1 MTDAGVRLRRTTYPT
16 HAVDALAEYA
26 DTHAG
31 LDAIL
36 GDLNRR
42 ARRFRAPGST
52 VGATLRWNAHDSFDR
67 RWWPQGV
74 TSTADAYDAG
84 VLAGHRVLATSWYA
98 KPRREIR
105 KGSRITFLDLDS
117 HAYRHVLLVVPRL
130 DADGRLRLEPLHVHA
145 GGIVW
150 HGSRLHI
157 AATRKGLFTAHLD
170 RLLRI
175 PDRNR
180 VGNRDALGVQGDGL
194 ATFGYR
200 YLLPVCSAYAAESDD
215 GVEPLRYSFVSMSRG
230 SSEPMLVAGE
240 YGRGTMTTRLMQY
253 ALDPVTGAITTDD
266 DGAARPKLYESG
278 VRNMQGVVV
287 VDGHWYV
294 TRSRGPW
301 GRGSICAG
309 EPGSFSEHQ
318 RALPMGPEDLTYSA
332 STDSLWTVSEWPGR
346 RWIVT
351 IPRERIPAA

>member
-1 MTDAGVRLRRTTYPT
+1 MG
-16 HAVDALAEYA
+16 AVDALATYA
-26 DTHAG
+26 DAQTG
-31 LDAIL
+31 LEPML

-52 VGATLRWNAHDSFDR
+52 VGAAMRWNIHDSFDR

-74 TSTADAYDAG
+74 TSTADAYDDG
-84 VLAGHRVLATSWYA
+84 ILAGRRILAASWYA
-98 KPRREIR
+98 KPRRDIR

-117 HAYRHVLLVVPRL
+117 RAYRHVLLVVPHL
-130 DADGRLRLEPLHVHA
+130 DTDGRLRLEPLNVHA

-175 PDRNR
+175 SDRSR
-180 VGNRDALGVQGDGL
+180 VDDRDAFGVDGDRL

-215 GVEPLRYSFVSMSRG
+215 GVEPLRYSFVSLHRG
-230 SSEPMLVAGE
+230 SSEAMLLAGE
-240 YGRGTMTTRLMQY
+240 YGRGGMTTRLMQY
-253 ALDPVTGAITTDD
+253 ALDPTTGAITTDG
-266 DGAARPKLYESG
+266 DGAARPTLYESG

-287 VDGHWYV
+287 VGGTWYV

-309 EPGSFSEHQ
+309 EPGSFAEHQ

-346 RWIVT
+346 RWTVT
-351 IPRERIPAA
+351 IPRRRVGV